1 MIHSPANVKRRKLSW
16 RISLVY
22 IAPMFVVALAMVFIF
37 SFYIRSVF
45 IDSSYMSTESNL
57 KKTAADTE
65 NYIRGLSEDFIQLPR
80 RLVGVTRT
88 NAIKSQLIKH
98 AQSKSGVHDAYY
110 GASDGVFVSARDIS
124 LEKDNAEFRTKT
136 WYLEAARNKGLA
148 ITGPTLKKVGNEK
161 KPVMTLSMPI
171 WNKAEQ
177 QIRGVVAEDFS
188 LVKLR
193 ESMGAVARDEGGIT
207 ILVNAQ
213 NNNIFTFYP
222 YMLNTGRVTQDTIL
236 ELFRLV
242 EDSFNADTLKRGT
255 VRRIEKTN
263 IHRQDMVFMI
273 VPLNHQ
279 PFYIVHVL
287 QQNKVVMRLKKDLSA
302 IQLIMSIVV
311 LLLVSFSA
319 FVSGILFR
327 IFIKKDLRESVHSST
342 LFDTLLGSPHL
353 SLILT
358 NDTYDILHASANIET
373 FFKEDGKEM
382 KGQILF
388 DYIPSDQFKH
398 FAHRVAMGGDLYPS
412 ERKIVVSVAN
422 KRGEEVWWEISFQ
435 VLVEDNGTIRYL
447 FMINDE
453 TSGIQKDT
461 ILDTILLSADRSL
474 LIIFD
479 RNMNVKYMS
488 KQIADIFDKNW
499 RDLNGVSLD
508 KLKEFG
514 LPEIV
519 CESVD
524 KAFRS
529 QDTWK
534 DSFMLTLANSSEI
547 WFRGEAVTLK
557 AQESVVGYMLSMTDI
572 SEVVATREIAEK
584 ATQAKSEFL
593 ANMSHEIRTPMN
605 AIIGMV
611 HLIAETDLDNR
622 QRGFVERIGHAAKS
636 LLAIINDIL
645 DFSKIE
651 AKKQELEI
659 TQLVLHDVISEVTTL
674 AQVRIA
680 SKPIELIIDV
690 DPDIPEI
697 LLGDPLRLSQIFT
710 NLINNATKFTE
721 KGNIT
726 LRIEME
732 QATEMNVRLS
742 ISVSDTGIGM
752 SPEQVSRLFNA
763 FTQADGST
771 TRKYGGTGLG
781 LVICKSLV
789 ELMGG
794 QLNVESTAGVG
805 SKFSFRLTFP
815 IAPQNTP
822 PKWKDELSFKNKNV
836 LLVDNSAE
844 LRKVLRHLLER
855 LQCVVEEAMTVDE
868 ALDVIQ
874 AHEAAGEARYD
885 LFIVD
890 YEMPFLGG
898 FDFVRGLPESMRDIP
913 KILMHPINFDEEN
926 AKIATEEMHFNSCVA
941 KPLQMVNLL
950 SAMQQAFGLELT
962 YKKQVKKEKR
972 KIYFKEAKIL
982 LVEDNQMN
990 QELAVSLLNS
1000 VGLTAMV
1007 AENGKQAIEK
1017 LKEKAF
1023 DLVLMDIQM
1032 PVMDGFTAT
1041 RIIRRSDDEYFKKLP
1056 ILAMSARAF
1065 QKDKDECIKAGM
1077 NSYIVKPIDP
1087 PLLYEELA
1095 KFLKI
1100 AGEAPQQESTIQLLP
1115 PSQPDNEESNF
1126 LMQFQKVR
1134 NFDATTGLYHANNST
1149 SLYLKIVQGFVRDYA
1164 NCTTD
1169 LRKMLEENRFEE
1181 SVRMVHT
1188 IKGLCGTIGSNH
1200 LHHLG
1205 QTLESELAK
1214 KVKNFDTFNE
1224 FEKSLHEL
1232 IDDLD
1237 VSLKAIAVP
1246 EHAAGPVKKSRLPE
1260 ATGYLKK
1267 ELGQL
1272 RIFVDACSTTKCK
1285 RVIEDLEQV
1294 SFGEEIEAKLRTIK
1308 EKVSDYDFAEAMT
1321 LIKELEKIIA

>member
-1 MIHSPANVKRRKLSW
+1 MIHSPANIKRRKLGW
-16 RISLVY
+16 RISVVY
-22 IAPMFVVALAMVFIF
+22 TAPMFVVALAMVFIF
-37 SFYIRSVF
+37 SFYIRNF
-45 IDSSYMSTESNL
+45 LIDASYTSTEANL
-57 KKTAADTE
+57 KKTASDTE
-65 NYIRGLSEDFIQLPR
+65 NYLNALSDNFIQLPK
-80 RLVGVTRT
+80 RLAGVTRQ
-88 NAIKSQLIKH
+88 NAIKSQLVKH
-98 AQSKSGVHDAYY
+98 AQYKSGVFDAYY
-110 GASDGVFVSARDIS
+110 GASDGVFVSARDIT
-124 LEKDNAEFRTKT
+124 LEKDNSEFRTKG
-136 WYLEAARNKGLA
+136 WYLEAARNRGLA
-148 ITGPTLKKVGNEK
+148 ITGPVLKTVGNEK

-171 WNKAEQ
+171 WTKTNS
-177 QIRGVVAEDFS
+177 IRGVVAEDFS
-188 LVKLR
+188 LNKLR
-193 ESMGAVARDEGGIT
+193 ESMGRVARDEGGIT
-207 ILVNAQ
+207 ILINAQ
-213 NNNIFTFYP
+213 NNNIFAHFP
-222 YMLNTGRVTQDTIL
+222 YMLNTGRVTQDTVL
-236 ELFRLV
+236 ELFHLV
-242 EDSFNADTLKRGT
+242 EDAFNIDTLRSEQ
-255 VRRIEKTN
+255 VIRIEKTN
-263 IHRQDMVFMI
+263 VHRQDMVFMI
-273 VPLNHQ
+273 VRMGHS
-279 PFYIVHVL
+279 PFYMIHVL

-302 IQLIMSIVV
+302 IQFIMAFIV
-311 LLLVSFSA
+311 LLLISLSI
-319 FVSGILFR
+319 FVSGVLFR
-327 IFIKKDLRESVHSST
+327 LFIKKDLRESVHSST

-388 DYIPSDQFKH
+388 DYISSDQFKH

-412 ERKIVVSVAN
+412 ERKIVVSVTN

-435 VLVEDNGTIRYL
+435 ILVEDNGTIRYL

-461 ILDTILLSADRSL
+461 ILDTILLSGDRSL

-479 RNMNVKYMS
+479 RNKNVKYMS

-499 RDLNGVSLD
+499 RDLIGVSLD
-508 KLKEFG
+508 KLQEFG
-514 LPEIV
+514 LPETV
-519 CESVD
+519 CEAVG
-524 KAFRS
+524 KAFRF

-534 DSFMLTLANSSEI
+534 DSFMLTLANGNDI

-557 AQESVVGYMLSMTDI
+557 AQESIVGYMLSMTDI

-611 HLIAETDLDNR
+611 HLIAETELDNR
-622 QRGFVERIGHAAKS
+622 QRGFVDRIGHAAKS
-636 LLAIINDIL
+636 LLSIINDIL

-659 TQLVLHDVISEVTTL
+659 TQLVLHDVISEVTAL

-690 DPDIPEI
+690 DPDIPEV

-726 LRIEME
+726 LRIELE
-732 QATEMNVRLS
+732 QATDMNVKLS

-752 SPEQVSRLFNA
+752 TPEQVDRLFTA

-805 SKFSFRLTFP
+805 SKFFFRITLP
-815 IAPQNTP
+815 IVQQSAT
-822 PKWKDELSFKNKNV
+822 PKWKSVNSFRNKNV
-836 LLVDNSAE
+836 LLVDNSNE

-868 ALDVIQ
+868 ALDLIQ
-874 AHEAAGEARYD
+874 AHEEAGEAPYD
-885 LFIVD
+885 IFIVD

-898 FDFVRGLPESMRDIP
+898 FDFVHGLPESMQDIP
-913 KILMHPINFDEEN
+913 KILMHPINFDEAN
-926 AKIATEEMHFNSCVA
+926 AKMATENLHFNACVA
-941 KPLQMVNLL
+941 KPIQMVNLL
-950 SAMQQAFGLELT
+950 TAMQQAFGLELT
-962 YKKQVKKEKR
+962 YAKQVKKEKR

-1017 LKEKAF
+1017 LTKGSF

-1041 RIIRRSDDEYFKKLP
+1041 RLIREKDDEYFKKVP

-1095 KFLKI
+1095 KFLTI
-1100 AGEAPQQESTIQLLP
+1100 AGEGPQQETTIALLP
-1115 PSQPDNEESNF
+1115 PTQPDNEESNF
-1126 LMQFQKVR
+1126 IMHFQKVR

-1149 SLYLKIVQGFVRDYA
+1149 SLYLKIVQGFVRDYGK
-1164 NCTTD
+1164 CTVE
-1169 LRKMLEENRFEE
+1169 LRKMLEENRFDEA
-1181 SVRMVHT
+1181 VRMVHT

-1200 LHHLG
+1200 LHRLG

-1214 KVKNFDTFNE
+1214 KVKNFDSFNV

-1232 IDDLD
+1232 IGDLE
-1237 VSLKAIAVP
+1237 VSLQAIAVP
-1246 EHAAGPVKKSRLPE
+1246 EKSSHVEKSRPAE
-1260 ATGYLKK
+1260 AKDILKK
-1267 ELGQL
+1267 QL
-1272 RIFVDACSTTKCK
+1272 DQLKVFVDACSTTKCK
-1285 RVIEDLEQV
+1285 RVIEDLERIAF
-1294 SFGEEIEAKLRTIK
+1294 SEETEATLRKIK
-1308 EKVSDYDFAEAMT
+1308 EKVGDYDFAEAMT
-1321 LIKELEKIIA
+1321 LIKDLEKKLG

>member
-1 MIHSPANVKRRKLSW
+1 
-16 RISLVY
+16 
-22 IAPMFVVALAMVFIF
+22 MFVVALAMVFIF
-37 SFYIRSVF
+37 SFYIRNF
-45 IDSSYMSTESNL
+45 LIEASYTSTEQNL
-57 KKTAADTE
+57 KKTAMDTE
-65 NYIRGLSEDFIQLPR
+65 SYIRSISEDFMLLPR
-80 RLVGVTRT
+80 RLAGVTRP
-88 NAIKSQLIKH
+88 NAIKSQLLKH
-98 AQSKSGVHDAYY
+98 VQSKNSMFDAYY
-110 GASDGVFVSARDIS
+110 GASDGFFVSARDIS
-124 LEKDNAEFRTKT
+124 LDKDNAEFRTKG

-148 ITGPTLKKVGNEK
+148 ITGPTLKNVGSEK

-171 WNKAEQ
+171 WNKADK
-177 QIRGVVAEDFS
+177 IRGIVAEDYGLS
-188 LVKLR
+188 KLR
-193 ESMGAVARDEGGIT
+193 ESMGRIVRDEGGIT
-207 ILVNAQ
+207 ILVNSQ
-213 NNNIFTFYP
+213 NNNIFAHFP
-222 YMLNTGRVTQDTIL
+222 YMLSTGKVSQDTVF
-236 ELFRLV
+236 ELFHLI
-242 EDSFNADTLKRGT
+242 EDSFNPDTLRKGN
-255 VRRIEKTN
+255 VLRIEKTN
-263 IHRQDMVFMI
+263 VHRQDMVFMI
-273 VPLNHQ
+273 VRMGHA
-279 PFYIVHVL
+279 PFYMIHVL
-287 QQNKVVMRLKKDLSA
+287 QQNKVIMKLKKDLSA
-302 IQLIMSIVV
+302 MQLIMAIIV
-311 LLLVSFSA
+311 LLLISFSV
-319 FVSGILFR
+319 FISGVLFR
-327 IFIKKDLRESVHSST
+327 LFIKKDLRESVHSST

-358 NDTYDILHASANIET
+358 SDTYDILHASANIET

-398 FAHRVAMGGDLYPS
+398 FAHRVAMGGDLHPS
-412 ERKIVVSVAN
+412 ERKIIVSVAN

-435 VLVEDNGTIRYL
+435 ILVEDNGTIRYL
-447 FMINDE
+447 FMINDA

-488 KQIADIFDKNW
+488 NQIADIFDKNW
-499 RDLNGVSLD
+499 RDLIGVSLE

-514 LPEIV
+514 LPETV
-519 CESVD
+519 CESVG
-524 KAFRS
+524 KAFRF

-534 DSFMLTLANSSEI
+534 DSFMLTLANGSEI

-557 AQESVVGYMLSMTDI
+557 AQESIVGYMLSMTDI

-659 TQLVLHDVISEVTTL
+659 TQLVLHDVISEVTAL

-726 LRIEME
+726 LRIEIE
-732 QATEMNVRLS
+732 QATDTNVRLA

-752 SPEQVSRLFNA
+752 TPEQVERLFNA

-794 QLNVESTAGVG
+794 QLNVESTAGEG
-805 SKFSFRLTFP
+805 SKFFFRLTFP
-815 IAPQNTP
+815 IAQQSST
-822 PKWKDELSFKNKNV
+822 PKWKSVTSFKNKNV
-836 LLVDNSAE
+836 LLVDNSNE

-868 ALDVIQ
+868 ALDLIQ
-874 AHEAAGEARYD
+874 AHEEAGEAPYD

-898 FDFVRGLPESMRDIP
+898 FDFVHGLPESMRNIP
-913 KILMHPINFDEEN
+913 KILMHPINFEEAN
-926 AKIATEEMHFNSCVA
+926 AKTATEKLHFNACVA
-941 KPLQMVNLL
+941 KPIQMVNLL
-950 SAMQQAFGLELT
+950 TALQQAFGLDLT

-1007 AENGKQAIEK
+1007 AENGKQAVEMLTK
-1017 LKEKAF
+1017 GAF

-1041 RIIRRSDDEYFKKLP
+1041 KLIREKDDEYFKKVP

-1100 AGEAPQQESTIQLLP
+1100 AGEGPQQETTIQLLP
-1115 PSQPDNEESNF
+1115 PSPPDNEETSF
-1126 LMQFQKVR
+1126 VMQFQKVR

-1149 SLYLKIVQGFVRDYA
+1149 TLYLKIVQGFVRDYG
-1164 NCTTD
+1164 NCTIE

-1200 LHHLG
+1200 LHRLG

-1232 IDDLD
+1232 ISDLE
-1237 VSLKAIAVP
+1237 VSLQAIAVP
-1246 EHAAGPVKKSRLPE
+1246 DKSSHVEKSRPAE
-1260 ATGYLKK
+1260 AKDILKK
-1267 ELGQL
+1267 QL
-1272 RIFVDACSTTKCK
+1272 AQLKIFVDACSTTKCK
-1285 RVIEDLEQV
+1285 RVIEELEKIA
-1294 SFGEEIEAKLRTIK
+1294 FDEATEATLRKIK

-1321 LIKELEKIIA
+1321 LIKELEKTAG